1 MPKKKKSEKNE
12 QPKEP
17 KRRPIDRA
25 LLPSEEVLIRAL
37 PWRGAVWHKYL
48 LTLGLYGI
56 WRNRRPMIVTDH
68 RVLIG
73 TGIITRTEQSIPLSR
88 IDGAVYVRVGPVGYC
103 DVHYTTHRTRQSE
116 RLGPLSPFKARQF
129 ANTING
135 RV

>member
-1 MPKKKKSEKNE
+1 MPKTKSK
-12 QPKEP
+12 QAKEP

-25 LLPSEEVLIRAL
+25 LLPSEDVLIRAL
-37 PWRGAVWHKYL
+37 PWGGAVWHKYL
-48 LTLGLYGI
+48 LTLGLYGM

-73 TGIITRTEQSIPLSR
+73 TGIFTRTERSIPLSR

-103 DVHYTTHRTRQSE
+103 DVHYTTHRSRQSE
-116 RLGPLSPFKARQF
+116 RLGPLSPLKARQF